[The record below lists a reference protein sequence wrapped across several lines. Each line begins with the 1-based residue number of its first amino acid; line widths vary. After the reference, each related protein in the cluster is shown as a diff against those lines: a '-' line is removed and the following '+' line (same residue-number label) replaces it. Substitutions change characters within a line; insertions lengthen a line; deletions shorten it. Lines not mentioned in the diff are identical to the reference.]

1 MHMLM
6 QLSAQ
11 LAQGVESASA
21 EAMGR
26 AASPPPGPMTA
37 ASLTQPSPWGNLNG
51 AAGLPPGLPP
61 GMNAGLP
68 LKRSAA
74 SELALTL
81 GDIGM
86 DQ

>member
-1 MHMLM
+1 
-6 QLSAQ
+6 
-11 LAQGVESASA
+11 
-21 EAMGR
+21 MGR